1 MKHLNQN
8 KMTAV
13 EYLLDQMFNHGGLK
27 KEQGVMYISP
37 ELVEKA
43 KKMEI
48 EQSQEYAG
56 FTVECYK
63 MDIPLIT
70 FDSYIKL

>member
-1 MKHLNQN
+1 
-8 KMTAV
+8 MTAV
-13 EYLLDQMFNHGGLK
+13 EYLEKMLK
-27 KEQGVMYISP
+27 QSCGKEFTEGYK
-37 ELVEKA
+37 ELFDKA